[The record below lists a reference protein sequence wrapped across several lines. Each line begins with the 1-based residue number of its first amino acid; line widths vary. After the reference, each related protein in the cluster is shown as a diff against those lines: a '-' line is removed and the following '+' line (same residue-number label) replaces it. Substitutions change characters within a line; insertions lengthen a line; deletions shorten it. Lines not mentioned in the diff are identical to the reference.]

1 MPLTKRITWRLWP
14 FVAGVLALLFILAG
28 IRVLSRT
35 RLVQERIQHELE
47 LAQELDQLR
56 DGLHTLGLVHRVAH
70 SSKRTSWEQ
79 EREKVDLRVTRIHQ
93 RYFDSPDMAE
103 LPGRLS
109 RTLQNIDSL
118 YLQSIEQRG
127 SLQARSAS
135 DAVLKIMVRQARQI
149 VDQANRNVHE
159 RGLAVH
165 AAALNEH
172 WNEARLL
179 LAAAAFLA
187 VLMAWLAGVS
197 NRLLDRSHEQTEQ
210 LHNAKLDLEQTNK
223 ELRETMLSK
232 EEKEV
237 MIKEIHHRVKN
248 NLQIVKSLIRFQ
260 MDQVQEARTLELFN
274 ECVNRVSAMALVHE
288 QTYLSKDLANIDVGG
303 YLDSLIRD
311 LVHAYSVGIELK
323 LDLEIQVRT
332 LTVDALVPLGLLINE
347 VISNSF
353 KHAFKGRVS
362 GTIIV
367 HLHGDEASGLHLLI
381 GDDGI
386 GLSDKSRWDKPQS
399 LGMELI
405 QTLAGQLDAIVELS
419 NAPGTV
425 YTLKPEQVSYRKR
438 VA

>member
-1 MPLTKRITWRLWP
+1 MPLTKRIPWRIWP

-28 IRVLSRT
+28 ITVLSRT
-35 RLVQERIQHELE
+35 RVVQERIKHELQ
-47 LAQELDQLR
+47 LTQELDQLR
-56 DGLHTLGLVHRVAH
+56 DGLHTLGLVHRVAN
-70 SSKRTSWEQ
+70 SSKRSQWAE
-79 EREKVDLRVTRIHQ
+79 ERQRVEDRITRIHQ

-103 LPGRLS
+103 LPGRLA
-109 RTLQNIDSL
+109 RTLQNVDSL
-118 YLQSIEQRG
+118 HQQSVEQRG
-127 SLQARSAS
+127 SFHARSAS
-135 DAVLKIMVRQARQI
+135 DAVLKIMIRQARQI

-165 AAALNEH
+165 AADLNEH
-172 WNEARLL
+172 WNVARLL

-187 VLMAWLAGVS
+187 VVMAWLAGVS
-197 NRLLDRSHEQTEQ
+197 NRLLDKSRKQTEE
-210 LHNAKLDLEQTNK
+210 LHTAKLDLEQTNK
-223 ELRETMLSK
+223 DLRETMLSK

-288 QTYLSKDLANIDVGG
+288 QTYLSKDLANIDVSG
-303 YLDSLIRD
+303 YLNSLIRD
-311 LVHAYSVGIELK
+311 LVHAYSVGIELQ
-323 LDLEIQVRT
+323 LDLDIQVRT

-353 KHAFKGRVS
+353 KHAFKGRAS

-367 HLHGDEASGLHLLI
+367 HLHGDEANGLHLRI

-386 GLSDKSRWDKPQS
+386 GLSDKSRWEKPQS

-405 QTLAGQLDAIVELS
+405 QTLAGQLDAIVVLS
-419 NAPGTV
+419 DAPGTV
-425 YTLKPEQVSYRKR
+425 YTLTPEQVQYRKR

>member
-1 MPLTKRITWRLWP
+1 MPLTERTTWRLWP
-14 FVAGVLALLFILAG
+14 FAAGVLALLFIVAG
-28 IRVLSRT
+28 ISVLSRT
-35 RLVQERIQHELE
+35 RLVQERIQHELA

-70 SSKRTSWEQ
+70 SSERTSWQE
-79 EREKVDLRVTRIHQ
+79 EREKVDQRVRHIHQ
-93 RYFDSPDMAE
+93 HYYDSPDMAE
-103 LPGRLS
+103 LPNMLAP
-109 RTLQNIDSL
+109 TLREIDSL
-118 YLQSIEQRG
+118 HIQSVAQRG

-135 DAVLKIMVRQARQI
+135 DAVLRIKVRQACQI

-165 AAALNEH
+165 ATALNDH

-179 LAAAAFLA
+179 LAAAAFVA

-210 LHNAKLDLEQTNK
+210 LHAAKRELEQTNK
-223 ELRETMLSK
+223 DLRETMLSK

-237 MIKEIHHRVKN
+237 LLKEIHHRVKN

-288 QTYLSKDLANIDVGG
+288 QTYLSKDLANIDVSG
-303 YLDSLIRD
+303 YLNALIRD

-323 LDLEIQVRT
+323 LDLNIQVRT

-353 KHAFKGRVS
+353 KHAFKGRHS

-367 HLHGDEASGLHLLI
+367 HLHGDEANGLHLRI

-386 GLSDKSRWDKPQS
+386 GLRDKSHWHKPQS

-405 QTLAGQLDAIVELS
+405 QTLAGQLDANVEL
-419 NAPGTV
+419 ADGPGTL
-425 YTLKPEQVSYRKR
+425 YTLSPEQVSYRKR